1 MRENLQEEKFLCERM
16 KQNQDSLHRKHLFN
30 LKPKDLNQP
39 LSPQFFQ
46 PLED

>member
-16 KQNQDSLHRKHLFN
+16 KQSQYSLQRKHLFN
-30 LKPKDLNQP
+30 LILEDLNQP